1 MQNYILRLIL
11 FCLALTCRNITWA
24 DPVLTGRTITTG
36 DGLPS
41 NLVHDIAQDNQGYI
55 WMATPN
61 GLCRYDGY
69 SFINFETI
77 GCGDNE
83 VSANVG
89 TLTLDA
95 DNHLLWIRSATF
107 YHACYDLDSGRFIDI
122 NGSSGVLHSFSYFA
136 KEPHGLWL
144 YDREGLVRHVVVDH
158 EKRVTIRDYPKASL
172 PLHEPRV
179 RKVMVDSLNNAW
191 LLTTDGLL
199 RVTSSGQMQTLA
211 KGRNILMGNW
221 WKDRCFFL
229 TQDFHVLVFNLQGQQ
244 IKETAVPPVLS
255 FPEEVNGN
263 FVWNGRW
270 VMMTRTR
277 VITMDCRNLTFEKPQ
292 ELQMEYGILLDRIG
306 DNYWVAD
313 KNGLLR
319 LFSATGEIKD
329 FRLLRQD
336 GYNVSR
342 KRMYSTILGNDGL
355 FYIATYGNGLFIYN
369 PKNGDMRHLSASDNS
384 SLLATDYLID
394 IMSARDGN
402 IWVSQENAG
411 IVCLHRSTQPAATQA
426 FSGHVAQLALD
437 NNGKLMVDPR
447 ENERKDSVLDHQG
460 RMWIATW
467 EKGLLMSR
475 QGQEPQQFLSRTTSE
490 SRLNALALDRQ
501 QRLWIATYNG
511 LYMIDTKA
519 KTVSNDDFRH
529 YGRAEGITASNLST
543 VLVAADG
550 TIWTGGQGTGLLRC
564 ELDKNQQLKISS
576 LRKGNGLASD
586 NVHSLV
592 QDRYGYIWAATD
604 NALARVNPKTMKV
617 SSYHFGTSLL
627 NSLYS
632 YNCALALHDGRLAFG
647 TYDGV
652 TIVTPMKT
660 DDAESTPLKVTVTD
674 LEINGKSVFSDEQ
687 YGAIRSLNHPVSL
700 SHGENSLVFHFSN
713 FDYGNPERTT
723 YQYYLKGLDKDWREP
738 STQHSVEYGNLPPGR
753 YEFHLRTIET
763 AEETVLQITIR
774 QPWYNTWW
782 AWMIYLI
789 ILGAIGWTYYRY
801 KREKFKMQQQMA
813 VAREVNEFRTNF
825 FTQVAHEFR
834 TPLAIISGAVDKMSD
849 GAPSRKTIQLTQR
862 GVKRLSTL
870 VNQLMEFR
878 KVQTGN
884 LRLQVEQGDI
894 VGFVRD
900 ICQDFWHVA
909 EQKKLSLTF
918 TPFTKK
924 YTMLFDRHIVD
935 TIVYN
940 LVSNAVKYTP
950 QGGSVMV
957 RLKQHDDQVMLMV
970 EDSGKGIDKDRQ
982 AKLFMPFMHGY
993 ASQGGMGIGLYTAH
1007 RMAQTHKG
1015 SLSYEPSEALGGSS
1029 FTLVLPTDEHLYS
1042 SDEYAQITAIVRT
1055 EEKESQTDLIIR
1067 EMLPKA
1073 LNDKHVVIIEDEPD
1087 MLEQIK
1093 TEMAVYFHVSGY
1105 TDGQTGFD
1113 HMQQERPSLLICDV
1127 MLPDT
1132 SGYDIV
1138 KRMKADASLRNV
1150 PVIMLTALD
1159 DERHQIKGYEAGVDD
1174 YMVKPCNYHI
1184 LIARAVQL
1192 IKWTEENGVKT
1203 ERQEGDG
1210 EQVSEGTTILTSQ
1223 ADKRFLERLNML
1235 IAQHLSDPDFGI
1247 DQLAESMK
1255 MGRTKFYGKVKDLT
1269 GLSPN
1274 KLFMSERM
1282 RKAAALLDEG
1292 ELNISEIG
1300 FRVGIPD
1307 PSYFNR
1313 CFKQHFGVTPGQYQK
1328 NK

>member
-24 DPVLTGRTITTG
+24 DSVLTGRTITTG

-69 SFINFETI
+69 SFVNFETI
-77 GCGDNE
+77 GCAGRE

-89 TLTLDA
+89 TLTPDIV
-95 DNHLLWIRSATF
+95 NNLLWIRSATF
-107 YHACYDLDSGRFIDI
+107 NHACYDLSSGRFIDI
-122 NGSSGVLHSFSYFA
+122 TGGSGALHTFSFFA
-136 KEPHGLWL
+136 KEDHGIWL
-144 YDREGLVRHVVVDH
+144 YDRVGLVRHVMVDQA
-158 EKRVTIRDYPKASL
+158 KRVTIQDYPRASL
-172 PLHEPRV
+172 PLHEARV
-179 RKVMVDSLNNAW
+179 RRVMVDSLNNAW

-199 RVTSSGQMQTLA
+199 RITPSGKMQTLV
-211 KGRNILMGNW
+211 KGKGILMGNQ

-229 TQDFHVLVFNLQGQQ
+229 THDFHVLVFNLQGQQ
-244 IKETAVPPVLS
+244 IKETEVPSVLYHR
-255 FPEEVNGN
+255 EEVNGN
-263 FVWNGRW
+263 FVWRGRW
-270 VMMTRTR
+270 VMMTRTQ
-277 VITMDCRNLTFEKPQ
+277 VITMDCKDFTFEKPR
-292 ELQMEYGILLDRIG
+292 EMQMEYGIPLDRIG
-306 DNYWVAD
+306 GNHWVAD

-319 LFSATGEIKD
+319 LFAESGKIKD

-336 GYNVSR
+336 GYNASR
-342 KRMYSTILGNDGL
+342 KRMYSTVQGTDGL
-355 FYIATYGNGLFIYN
+355 FYIATYGNGLFIYD
-369 PKNGDMRHLSASDNS
+369 PRDESIRHHTTIDPSP
-384 SLLATDYLID
+384 LLASDYLID
-394 IMSARDGN
+394 IMAARDGN
-402 IWVSQENAG
+402 IWVSQEEAG
-411 IVCLHRSTQPAATQA
+411 VVCLHRGILPATTRV
-426 FSGHVAQLALD
+426 FSGHVVHLSLDSHGQLTV
-437 NNGKLMVDPR
+437 NTKEG
-447 ENERKDSVLDHQG
+447 ERRDSVTDCQG
-460 RMWIATW
+460 RLWTATW
-467 EKGLLMSR
+467 EKGLLMER
-475 QGQEPQQFLSRTTSE
+475 RGQQQQWLLTRSTSE
-490 SRLNALALDRQ
+490 SRINALAIDRQ

-511 LYMIDTKA
+511 LYMLDTKV
-519 KTVSNDDFRH
+519 KNVSNDDFRH
-529 YGRAEGITASNLST
+529 YGRAEGIMASNLTT
-543 VLVAADG
+543 VMVAADG
-550 TIWTGGQGTGLLRC
+550 AIWTGGQGTGLLRC
-564 ELDKNQQLKISS
+564 VVDPSGRLDITTLKKSQ
-576 LRKGNGLASD
+576 GLATD

-592 QDRYGYIWAATD
+592 QDRYGHIWAATD
-604 NALARVNPKTMKV
+604 NALARVNPTTMRV
-617 SSYHFGTSLL
+617 ACYHFGTSLL

-632 YNCALALHDGRLAFG
+632 DNCAMALPDGQLAFG
-647 TYDGV
+647 THDGV
-652 TIVTPMKT
+652 TLVTPPEGEDTLRAPLKAIVT
-660 DDAESTPLKVTVTD
+660 DIS
-674 LEINGKSVFSDEQ
+674 INGKSVFSDEQ
-687 YGAIRSLNHPVSL
+687 YVAHRSFDHPISL
-700 SHGENSLVFHFSN
+700 RHRENSLIFSFSS
-713 FDYGNPERTT
+713 FDYTDTEQTA
-723 YQYYLKGLDKDWREP
+723 YQFYLEGYEKEWREP
-738 STQHSVEYGNLPPGR
+738 STQHSVEYSNLPPGH
-753 YEFHLRTIET
+753 YVFHLRTVEN
-763 AEETVLQITIR
+763 AEETVLPVTIR

-782 AWMIYLI
+782 AWLLYLLLI
-789 ILGAIGWTYYRY
+789 GAACWMFYRY
-801 KREKFKMQQQMA
+801 KREKFRLQQQMA
-813 VAREVNEFRTNF
+813 IEKEVSEFRTNF

-950 QGGSVMV
+950 QGGSILV

-1015 SLSYEPSEALGGSS
+1015 SLSYEPSEALGGSL

-1042 SDEYAQITAIVRT
+1042 SDEYAQITAIVKT

-1073 LNDKHVVIIEDEPD
+1073 LNEKHVVIIEDEPD

-1105 TDGQTGFD
+1105 TDGQTGFE

-1192 IKWTEENGVKT
+1192 IKWTEENGVKS

-1223 ADKRFLERLNML
+1223 ADKNFLERVNLL
-1235 IAQHLSDPDFGI
+1235 IAQHLSNPDYTI
-1247 DQLAESMK
+1247 DQMAETMK